1 MADSRLDQAG
11 KAAQAHP
18 QAPVRSLVVT
28 CPANC
33 EQAWKDV
40 EDETRRIAASS
51 NPNER
56 NRKISAAYAAMSLRR
71 PDMEWIGLAAIVSRQ
86 AGCAMD
92 HADQAMKS
100 PIPLVSGPAGVAKD
114 ALGQTNRLI
123 FTDIYPVMRF
133 YEKHG
138 ADSLE
143 RCKDQRPGGQPVPP
157 ALIKAAKAID
167 AGDLKT
173 ASDLIANYEQKDIVQ
188 SRIYNQ
194 ERFKEVF
201 AQNEFWADTML
212 GRFFGA
218 KPAEI
223 AMSSRCNSGGTVPLK
238 GSIGNANDRVS
249 YYETLMRHFRDKGE
263 AWRRQT
269 MTDIVQQGQ

>member
-1 MADSRLDQAG
+1 MPTRA
-11 KAAQAHP
+11 
-18 QAPVRSLVVT
+18 LVVT

-33 EQAWKDV
+33 AQAWQEVD
-40 EDETRRIAASS
+40 EETRQIAASS

-56 NRKISAAYAAMSLRR
+56 NRKISAAYAAMNLRR

-100 PIPLVSGPAGVAKD
+100 PIPLVSGPATVAKD
-114 ALGQTNRLI
+114 ALGQTNKLT

-138 ADSLE
+138 SDSLE
-143 RCKDQRPGGQPVPP
+143 RCKDERPSGQPLPP
-157 ALIKAAKAID
+157 ALLKATKAID

-173 ASDLIANYEQKDIVQ
+173 ASDLIANFEQKDIVQ

-194 ERFKEVF
+194 KRFKEVF
-201 AQNEFWADTML
+201 EQNEFWADTML
-212 GRFFGA
+212 GRYFGA

-223 AMSSRCNSGGTVPLK
+223 AMSSRCNGGGEIPLK
-238 GSIGNANDRVS
+238 GSIGNADDRVS
-249 YYETLMRHFRDKGE
+249 CYETLMRHFRDKGE
-263 AWRRQT
+263 AWRNQT
-269 MTDIVQQGQ
+269 MTDIVQQGR